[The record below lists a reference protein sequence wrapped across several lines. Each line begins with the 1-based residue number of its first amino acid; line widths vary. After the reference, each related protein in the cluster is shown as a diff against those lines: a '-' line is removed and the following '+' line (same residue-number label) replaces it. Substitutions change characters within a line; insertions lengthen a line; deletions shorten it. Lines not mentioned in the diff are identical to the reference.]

1 MTVSPPRPKG
11 PPLNALRAFEAA
23 ARLNGFSNA
32 AEELCVTP
40 GAIAQHIKSLEAWA
54 GSDLFVR
61 QSQGVRLTPLGAGV
75 IEDFSNAFD
84 KLGEAVQNLR
94 LRAAPKHI
102 RIAALP
108 SVAQLWLS
116 PRLPEIR
123 REIADITVSITAMET
138 APNLLREPYDLSIF
152 FEDHPLLPEGIEICR
167 DSIFPVCTAELAKE
181 LNNPSDLINFPLIQD
196 TSWSEDWKYWTE
208 ANYPDQKIKL
218 EGPVFS
224 LYSLALEETRN
235 SAGILIGHEPLVRR
249 LLDLGELVAPLPG
262 ALPLKRSLM
271 ARIAKPATKNQ
282 ALKKIMAVLLG
293 SDKPKPQA

>member
-23 ARLNGFSNA
+23 ARLNGFSAA

-54 GSDLFVR
+54 GADLFVR
-61 QSQGVRLTPLGAGV
+61 QSQGVRLTSLGAAV
-75 IEDFSNAFD
+75 IDDFTNAFD
-84 KLGEAVQNLR
+84 CLGEAIQNLR

-116 PRLPEIR
+116 PRLPAIR
-123 REIADITVSITAMET
+123 QEIADITVSITAMET

-152 FEDHPLLPEGIEICR
+152 FEDHPVTPKGIEICQ
-167 DSIFPVCTAELAKE
+167 DSIFPVCTAELSRE
-181 LNNPSDLINFPLIQD
+181 LKNPTDLMNLPLIHD
-196 TSWSEDWKYWTE
+196 ASWSEDWGNWIKSKS
-208 ANYPDQKIKL
+208 PDQRIKS

-235 SAGILIGHEPLVRR
+235 GAGVLIGHEPLVRR
-249 LLDLGELVAPLPG
+249 LLDLGELVAPFPDK
-262 ALPLKRSLM
+262 LPLKRSLM
-271 ARIAKPATKNQ
+271 IRIAKPAEKNL
-282 ALKKIMAVLLG
+282 ALKRVLEVLLALNRVI
-293 SDKPKPQA
+293 SQA